1 MGRLLDDATARSVAA
16 RVRQLRP
23 DSARQWGRMTCHQAI
38 CHLNDSFK
46 LALNERP
53 IRPVHSPLRPVIK
66 FIALQVPLRWP
77 RGRLRTLTEA
87 EQGIGGTPPTEFEQD
102 RGELLAL
109 MSRFC
114 SATPEQYCRTHPIFG
129 PMTAKHWRRW
139 AYLHVDHHLRQ
150 FGV

>member
-1 MGRLLDDATARSVAA
+1 MARVLDDATSRRVEA

-23 DSARQWGRMTCHQAI
+23 DSVRQWGRMTPHQAI

-53 IRPVHSPLRPVIK
+53 IAAAVVPLRPVVK
-66 FIALQVPLRWP
+66 FVALQLPLRWP
-77 RGRLRTLTEA
+77 KGRLRTLPEA
-87 EQGIGGTPPTEFEQD
+87 EQGIGGTPPGDFEQD

-109 MSRFC
+109 MARFC
-114 SATPEQYCRTHPIFG
+114 SAAAGLYCPTHPIFG
-129 PMTAKHWRRW
+129 RMTASDWRRW
-139 AYLHVDHHLRQ
+139 AYLHMDHHLRQ

>member
-1 MGRLLDDATARSVAA
+1 MARQLDDAEKRRVEV

-23 DSARQWGRMTCHQAI
+23 DSLRQWGRMTPHQAI

-53 IRPVHSPLRPVIK
+53 IAEAAVSLRPVVK
-66 FIALQVPLRWP
+66 FIALQLPLRWP
-77 RGRLRTLTEA
+77 KDRIRTLPEA
-87 EQGIGGTPPTEFEQD
+87 EQGIGGTPPGEFEQD

-109 MSRFC
+109 MARFC
-114 SATPEQYCRTHPIFG
+114 CAPDGQYCPTHPIFG
-129 PMTAKHWRRW
+129 PMQARHWRRW
-139 AYLHVDHHLRQ
+139 AYLHMDHHLRQ

>member
-1 MGRLLDDATARSVAA
+1 MAMLLDDAAVTGVEA

-23 DSARQWGRMTCHQAI
+23 DSARQWGRMSPHQAI
-38 CHLNDSFK
+38 CHLSDSFK

-53 IRPVHSPLRPVIK
+53 VQAVRSPLRPVIK
-66 FIALQVPLRWP
+66 FIALQVPLPWP
-77 RGRLRTLTEA
+77 RGRIRTVPEA
-87 EQGIGGTPPTEFEQD
+87 EQGIGGTAPTEFERD

-109 MSRFC
+109 MSKFC
-114 SATPEQYCRTHPIFG
+114 SAPPGQYCQTHPIFG
-129 PMTAKHWRRW
+129 AMTARHWRRW

>member
-1 MGRLLDDATARSVAA
+1 MATVLDGAARRRIEM

-23 DSARQWGRMTCHQAI
+23 DSVRQWGRMTPHQAI

-53 IRPVHSPLRPVIK
+53 VAPIDWPFRAVIR
-66 FIALQVPLRWP
+66 FIALDVPLPWAKGTIKTAP
-77 RGRLRTLTEA
+77 EA
-87 EQGIGGTPPTEFEQD
+87 EQGRGGTPPVEFELD

-109 MSRFC
+109 MERFC
-114 SATPEQYCRTHPIFG
+114 SAADGQYCPTHPIFG
-129 PMTAKHWRRW
+129 SMTARHWRRW
-139 AYLHVDHHLRQ
+139 AYLHMDHHLRQ

>member
-1 MGRLLDDATARSVAA
+1 MARVLDDATSRRVEA

-23 DSARQWGRMTCHQAI
+23 DSVRQWGRMTPHQAI

-53 IRPVHSPLRPVIK
+53 IAAAVVPLRPVVK
-66 FIALQVPLRWP
+66 FVALQLPLRWP
-77 RGRLRTLTEA
+77 KGRLRTLPEA
-87 EQGIGGTPPTEFEQD
+87 EQGMGGTPPGDFEQD

-109 MSRFC
+109 MARFR
-114 SATPEQYCRTHPIFG
+114 SAAAGPSCPTHPIFG
-129 PMTAKHWRRW
+129 RMTASDWRRW
-139 AYLHVDHHLRQ
+139 AYLHMDHHLRQ